1 MKYVYLK
8 DRGDRLGS
16 HITWYISSII
26 YAVINNYHIVYVK
39 ERHNYGCYGSIFITY
54 LFEYIDA
61 YNLSKG
67 ERPKENKLYENEI
80 NRLEDYISNIYE
92 TLICMKCDY
101 MTYFKE
107 HIFKN
112 DSEKLNKLAFEKNF
126 IIPFNSDKT
135 ILIHLRL
142 DDVKDFEIYDSTN
155 ISEKFKL
162 MIDNDC
168 EFNKLPHTIGQSP
181 LNEDKI
187 KGIVENIL
195 TEHNDY
201 EVLVVTSPNSTHSLP
216 YKTICNSDP
225 DYDLYLLSRCKI
237 LIGSRSTFSFAA
249 LLFGEHDKIY
259 YPLWDHAVTYGLTT
273 KYDNTKNVVIF

>member
-1 MKYVYLK
+1 MRYVYLK

-16 HITWYISSII
+16 HITWYVSSVI
-26 YAVINNYHIVYVK
+26 YAVINNHHIKYVK
-39 ERHNYGCYGSIFITY
+39 EREKYGCNDSIFVMY
-54 LFEYIDA
+54 LFNYIDE

-67 ERPKENKLYENEI
+67 EIPKENVLYENEI
-80 NRLEDYISNIYE
+80 NRIEDYICNIYE

-112 DSEKLNKLAFEKNF
+112 DYDKIDKLAIEKNY
-126 IIPFNSDKT
+126 IIPFNTDKT

-142 DDVKDFEIYDSTN
+142 DDVKDFAIYDSTN

-162 MIDNDC
+162 MIDNDS
-168 EFNKLPHTIGQSP
+168 EFNTLPATIGQSP

-195 TEHNDY
+195 SEHSDY

-216 YKTICNSDP
+216 YKTICNTLP
-225 DYDLYLLSRCKI
+225 DYDLYLLSKCKI
-237 LIGSRSTFSFAA
+237 IIGSRSTFSFSS
-249 LLFGEHDKIY
+249 LLFGQHEKIY
-259 YPLWDHAVTYGLTT
+259 YPLWDHAVAYGLTT
-273 KYDNTKNVVIF
+273 KFDKTKNVVIF